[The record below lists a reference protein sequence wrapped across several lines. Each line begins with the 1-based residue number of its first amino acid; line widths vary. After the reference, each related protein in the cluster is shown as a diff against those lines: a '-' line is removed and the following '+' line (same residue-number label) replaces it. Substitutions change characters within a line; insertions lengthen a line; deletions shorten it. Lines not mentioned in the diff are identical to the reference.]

1 MCHARRV
8 AVVLLS
14 VALVT
19 QIYSIDA
26 AATVVNVDEF
36 AVVRNG
42 TTIFGDSFNR
52 NITLNG
58 GSGTVLPSGTTFSDG
73 TAANYRV
80 VGSFPE
86 TTANNGQAQLNTA
99 NGFLIAQPPPSIPL
113 IREVFAGLQT
123 DTDPAGPHALTPAN
137 TFSAIG
143 LFDLAV
149 PSVASG
155 KYDVVLGNT
164 IAGSPGRNIQV
175 QVRQTDTGP
184 VLRFMWLNQATGENA
199 IISQVPLTQAELAD
213 PQLELELS
221 HDSANSDVITALYA
235 FGSGNTLA
243 TFNGTL
249 TALGSTDSSTSP
261 FTPATLNITL
271 PGFNAFDPVPEPP
284 SLAILVV
291 GLLGLAA
298 LRLPKKQPAMH
309 P

>member
-1 MCHARRV
+1 MTAKPLTR
-8 AVVLLS
+8 
-14 VALVT
+14 ALPRSPGPRPLR
-19 QIYSIDA
+19 QGA
-26 AATVVNVDEF
+26 
-36 AVVRNG
+36 
-42 TTIFGDSFNR
+42 
-52 NITLNG
+52 
-58 GSGTVLPSGTTFSDG
+58 
-73 TAANYRV
+73 V

-175 QVRQTDTGP
+175 QIRQTDTGP
-184 VLRFMWLNQATGENA
+184 VLRFMWTNQATGENA
-199 IISQVPLTQAELAD
+199 IISQVALTQAQLAD

-249 TALGSTDSSTSP
+249 TALGSTDSSTDF
-261 FTPATLNITL
+261 FTPTKQFAS
-271 PGFNAFDPVPEPP
+271 PGFEAVDPVPEPS
-284 SLAILVV
+284 SLAILVLAL
-291 GLLGLAA
+291 GGLALFRSAGTRSGA
-298 LRLPKKQPAMH
+298 LVWCWRGRGTG
-309 P
+309 